1 MFAYF
6 WATGTHAQVLEFCRR
21 FNANLI
27 VAKAQM
33 RDTPDADGQWPVV
46 IDHDRL
52 VFEDERL
59 EPRTIVKLV
68 RRFQFIVRNGMT
80 RYDTDRLF

>member
-6 WATGTHAQVLEFCRR
+6 WATGTRERVLDFCQR

-27 VAKAQM
+27 VVKAQM
-33 RDTPDADGQWPVV
+33 RDTQDADGQWPVV

-52 VFEDERL
+52 VFEEERL

-80 RYDTDRLF
+80 RFDTEKLF